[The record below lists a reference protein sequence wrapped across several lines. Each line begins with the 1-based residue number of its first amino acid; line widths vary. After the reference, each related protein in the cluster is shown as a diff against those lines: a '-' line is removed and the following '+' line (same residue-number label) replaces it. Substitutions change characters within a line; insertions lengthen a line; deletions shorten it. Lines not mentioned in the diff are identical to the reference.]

1 MIVREVAGAEHT
13 GREQRAQAKLRRISV
28 LDKAGLYQQLSCVR
42 RANATLSARLRNLQ
56 VGAYWAESCQQ
67 VISRLAGDLLVS
79 ISTPSVL
86 FLDVARAQF
95 KKKHKNGSYRY
106 GH

>member
-1 MIVREVAGAEHT
+1 MIVREVAGAERT

-42 RANATLSARLRNLQ
+42 RANTTLSAHLSNLQ

-67 VISRLAGDLLVS
+67 VISRLAGGSPRSTFRRLSDLFRV
-79 ISTPSVL
+79 
-86 FLDVARAQF
+86 VARL
-95 KKKHKNGSYRY
+95 R
-106 GH
+106 